1 MTKWTLSPLR
11 VPVVLLSLLM
21 GAPAAATV
29 NQALEHY
36 GAGNF
41 ALAYDAFDVAAK
53 RGDHLAQRNIGV
65 MYLKGEHVEKDYVE
79 AYAWL
84 ALAAQDEE
92 FRKAGTHEKVLNVL
106 EEEQKA
112 LALKRH
118 QALSSQY
125 DDDALREKMRP
136 ALSSGTLAV
145 KSFQPLHTQRPD
157 YPGSAARR
165 GLQGWADIMFTIET
179 DGTTSDHYAYI
190 SADSAFSKAAIEALR
205 TFQFEP
211 STVDDK
217 PVAEHGVVYRFLF
230 VMENSSESERGRFM
244 NRQLTSA
251 REKAETGNPEDQF
264 AYGYLTGAARSSFG
278 DDRFLSEENLQNPND
293 WYMKA
298 AKQGYSVAGFF
309 LGRNTLSGKGCY
321 PDPVKSHFWLVQSAE
336 EGISDSQYL
345 LAMELLHG
353 VRFTKDVEQGFYWL
367 QRAAQSNTA
376 ARLRYAWVLAT
387 YPDAHYRDGE
397 LAREHWSALD
407 KDYHDRQ
414 RYYQTAAAIAAENG
428 DFEKAVQW
436 QEKALED
443 ARELKIPTASRE
455 DRLALYR
462 QKKPL
467 RVDL

>member
-11 VPVVLLSLLM
+11 VPAFLLSLLV
-21 GAPAAATV
+21 GAPAAANV

-84 ALAAQDEE
+84 ALAAQDEG
-92 FRKAGTHEKVLNVL
+92 FLKAGTHEKVLDTL
-106 EEEQKA
+106 ENGQRA
-112 LALKRH
+112 LALKRY
-118 QALSSQY
+118 QALSAQY
-125 DDDALREKMRP
+125 GDEALLEKMRP
-136 ALSSGTLAV
+136 SLSSGTMAV
-145 KSFQPLHTQRPD
+145 TGFQPLHTHRPE
-157 YPGSAARR
+157 YPGAAARR
-165 GLQGWADIMFTIET
+165 GIQGWADIMFTIET
-179 DGTTSDHYAYI
+179 DGTTSDQYAYL
-190 SADSAFSKAAIEALR
+190 SADSSFSEAAIKAIR
-205 TFQFEP
+205 AFQFEP
-211 STVDDK
+211 SKVDGK
-217 PVAEHGVVYRFLF
+217 PVPEHGVVYRFLF
-230 VMENSSESERGRFM
+230 VLDNSSDSERGRFV
-244 NRQLTSA
+244 NRHLTRA
-251 REKAETGNPEDQF
+251 REKAEAGNPEDQF
-264 AYGYLTGAARSSFG
+264 AYGYLTGAARSSFA
-278 DDRFLSEENLQNPND
+278 DERFISEENLQNPND

-298 AKQGYSVAGFF
+298 AKQGYSAAGFF
-309 LGRNTLSGKGCY
+309 LGRNTLNGKGCY

-336 EGISDSQYL
+336 EGIADSQYL

-387 YPDAHYRDGE
+387 YPDAKYRDGK
-397 LAREHWSALD
+397 LAQEHWSALGE
-407 KDYHDRQ
+407 DYHDRQ

-428 DFEKAVQW
+428 DFEKAVRW
-436 QEKALED
+436 QEMALED
-443 ARELKIPTASRE
+443 ARELKIPTARRE
-455 DRLALYR
+455 DRLALY
-462 QKKPL
+462 QQQKPL